1 MEASTTT
8 TLNCT
13 QCGGEL
19 HPDEG
24 QIFLT
29 CPYCGSTVY
38 LDKSQVVFHW
48 HLKPTLDAAAAA
60 GALARWM
67 SGSQTIKD
75 LDKKAQVTGQSFQY
89 FPLWYFKW
97 SAAGKEETSL
107 ETAAATSITELR
119 RLALP
124 AGDLVRYDPALD
136 PQSAPPSVP
145 LETARQ
151 WLLDAHPKVE
161 VRETFLVHI
170 PIYIFKYTYQ
180 NRVFTAVVEA
190 ATGSVL
196 ANIFPVKAEAPYRT
210 AGCVTALVYV
220 VLAMIPVF
228 SGGSSLALLIAIGLG
243 LLAAPFLFG
252 FAVYVA
258 SKI

>member
-1 MEASTTT
+1 M
-8 TLNCT
+8 
-13 QCGGEL
+13 
-19 HPDEG
+19 
-24 QIFLT
+24 
-29 CPYCGSTVY
+29 
-38 LDKSQVVFHW
+38 VFHW
-48 HLKPTLDAAAAA
+48 YLKPTLDGTASA

-75 LDKKAQVTGQSFQY
+75 LDKKSQVTSQSFQY

-97 SAAGKEETSL
+97 SAAGKEETTL

-119 RLALP
+119 RLVLP
-124 AGDLVRYDPALD
+124 AGDLQHYAPVLD
-136 PQSAPPSVP
+136 SQSVSPSVP

-151 WLLDAHPKVE
+151 WLLETHPNVE
-161 VRETFLVHI
+161 VREAFLVHI

-190 ATGSVL
+190 ATGTVL
-196 ANIFPVKAEAPYRT
+196 ANIFPVKAEAPYLT
-210 AGCVTALVYV
+210 AGCATALVYL
-220 VLAMIPVF
+220 VLAMIPIF
-228 SGGSSLALLIAIGLG
+228 GGGSSLGLLIAIGLG
-243 LLAAPFLFG
+243 LLAAPFLFA